1 MQTERIHP
9 VQDQM
14 GATMGVVYEKG
25 AQRFEPARR
34 WHATDWP
41 CAVTRL
47 LPACASLAEAA
58 KAVATS
64 YPDELA

>member
-9 VQDQM
+9 VRDGK
-14 GATMGVVYEKG
+14 GAMIGVVYEKG

-34 WHATDWP
+34 WHAKDWP

-47 LPACASLAEAA
+47 LPAGASLAEAT
-58 KAVATS
+58 KAAAAS